1 MKYVVMPGEVNDNL
15 FEGIINISS
24 IRSEK
29 VIMSLYEY
37 FVLGFTRN
45 EICSKNGINPGYLS
59 IKIREF
65 HDLYKKIHTIFPVNK

>member
-29 VIMSLYEY
+29 VIMSLYDY

-45 EICSKNGINPGYLS
+45 EICSKNGI
-59 IKIREF
+59 
-65 HDLYKKIHTIFPVNK
+65 

>member
-1 MKYVVMPGEVNDNL
+1 M
-15 FEGIINISS
+15 INISS

-29 VIMSLYEY
+29 VIMSLYDY

-65 HDLYKKIHTIFPVNK
+65 HEFYKKILSFFTINK